1 MALSIINSFASW
13 ILKKRIHQ
21 IELFMKYPNEVQEE
35 LLFNLLRNAEDTILG
50 KKYDFSSIKSYAT
63 FSERVPIVTYEDFQ
77 PYIERARQG
86 ELNVFW
92 NTPIKWFA
100 KSSGTTDAKS
110 KFIPVSKES
119 LEDCHFK
126 AGKDMLCLYLNNNEN
141 SELFTGKSLRLG
153 GSKQLYADNNTYFGD
168 LSAILIE
175 NLPIWA
181 EFSSTPSNKVS
192 QLSDWEIK
200 LDAIIKETRSE
211 NVTSFAGVPS
221 WMLVLLNR
229 ALETTEKG
237 NLFEIWPNLEVY
249 FHGGV
254 SFDPYREQYK
264 KLLPSSDFNY
274 YEIYN
279 ASEGFF
285 ALQDLNNSDEMLL
298 MLDYGIFYEFI
309 PMDTF
314 GTSKQKAI
322 RLADVEIGK
331 NYAVVISTN
340 SGLFRYLIGDTVRF
354 TSLSPFRIKITGR
367 TKHYINVFGE
377 ELMIENTDKA
387 IAEACKATNT
397 EVLDY
402 TVAPIFMVG
411 KEKGAHQWII
421 EFKKSPKNIELFHRV
436 LDNTLKELNSDYEAK
451 RTNNMTLNPPVL
463 NVAREK
469 LFYDWLKKNDKLG
482 GQNKIP
488 RLSNDRTYLEELLAM
503 NYEFSQNY

>member
-1 MALSIINSFASW
+1 MALSIINSVASW

-35 LLFNLLRNAEDTILG
+35 LLINLLRSSENTILG
-50 KKYDFSSIKSYAT
+50 KKYG
-63 FSERVPIVTYEDFQ
+63 FSEINSYRKFSENVPLVTYEDLQ
-77 PYIERARQG
+77 PYIERARKG
-86 ELNVFW
+86 EPNVFW
-92 NTPIKWFA
+92 NSPIKWFA

-110 KFIPVSKES
+110 KFIPVSNAA

-141 SELFTGKSLRLG
+141 SQLFTGKSLRLG
-153 GSKQLYADNNTYFGD
+153 GSKQLYSNNNTYFGD

-175 NLPIWA
+175 NLPMWA
-181 EFSSTPSNKVS
+181 EFGSTPSNKVS

-200 LDAIIKETRSE
+200 LDAIIKETIQE

-221 WMLVLLNR
+221 WMLVLLNKT
-229 ALETTEKG
+229 LETTGKT

-314 GTSKQKAI
+314 GTSIQKAV
-322 RLADVEIGK
+322 RLADIEIGK
-331 NYAVVISTN
+331 NYA
-340 SGLFRYLIGDTVRF
+340 
-354 TSLSPFRIKITGR
+354 
-367 TKHYINVFGE
+367 
-377 ELMIENTDKA
+377 
-387 IAEACKATNT
+387 
-397 EVLDY
+397 
-402 TVAPIFMVG
+402 
-411 KEKGAHQWII
+411 
-421 EFKKSPKNIELFHRV
+421 
-436 LDNTLKELNSDYEAK
+436 
-451 RTNNMTLNPPVL
+451 
-463 NVAREK
+463 
-469 LFYDWLKKNDKLG
+469 
-482 GQNKIP
+482 
-488 RLSNDRTYLEELLAM
+488 
-503 NYEFSQNY
+503 

>member
-1 MALSIINSFASW
+1 MALSIINSVASW

-35 LLFNLLRNAEDTILG
+35 LLINLLRSSENTILG
-50 KKYDFSSIKSYAT
+50 KKYG
-63 FSERVPIVTYEDFQ
+63 FSEINSYRKFSENVPLVTYEDLQ
-77 PYIERARQG
+77 PYIERARKG
-86 ELNVFW
+86 EPNVFW
-92 NTPIKWFA
+92 NSPIKWFA

-110 KFIPVSKES
+110 KFIPVSNAA

-141 SELFTGKSLRLG
+141 SQLFTGKSLRLG
-153 GSKQLYADNNTYFGD
+153 GSKQLYSNNNTYFGD

-175 NLPIWA
+175 NLPMWA
-181 EFSSTPSNKVS
+181 EFGSTPSNKVS

-200 LDAIIKETRSE
+200 LDAIIKETIQE

-221 WMLVLLNR
+221 WMLVLLNKT
-229 ALETTEKG
+229 LETTGKT

-314 GTSKQKAI
+314 GTSNQKAV
-322 RLADVEIGK
+322 RLADIEIGK
-331 NYAVVISTN
+331 NYAIVITTN

-354 TSLSPFRIKITGR
+354 TSLNPYRIKITGR
-367 TKHYINVFGE
+367 TKHHINVFGE
-377 ELMIENTDKA
+377 ELMIENTDRA
-387 IAEACKATNT
+387 VAEACKATNT

-411 KEKGAHQWII
+411 KEKGAHEWII
-421 EFKKSPKNIELFHRV
+421 EFKETPKDIGLFHTV
-436 LDNTLKELNSDYEAK
+436 LDDTLKSLNSDYEAK
-451 RTNNMTLNPPVL
+451 RHNNMTLNRPVL
-463 NVAREK
+463 NIARK
-469 LFYDWLKKNDKLG
+469 NLFYDWLKKNGKLG

-488 RLSNDRTYLEELLAM
+488 RLSNDRTYLEELKQM
-503 NYEFSQNY
+503 Q